1 MGFHFPTIV
10 NRMKDAIKLRKSGL
24 FMPIPSSNNLGP
36 DGMILPQKNGAASP
50 KGGGING
57 TGRPAL
63 QPKTANQQKRG
74 TSQPKKAKARLI
86 PGADGLSAYLVLDR
100 ELTAEEKAVAAERFS
115 IPTEWV
121 LSEAEYKTN
130 TGKTLSWLPPLPE
143 LTTGELYGVITNAQR
158 ALAEINVKVE
168 AAIEKYKAENA
179 GGKRGAYVTAKMR
192 EDFEAQARA
201 EVLAPFRPE
210 VAEEEW
216 NQRLIAAQE
225 DIGELGLTDRNAKE
239 AHTAHLL
246 AAKYQKRAIAR
257 QGPYGEQSRPSEQ
270 SGAFRPSPSA

>member
-36 DGMILPQKNGAASP
+36 DGMILPQKSGSASP
-50 KGGGING
+50 KGGGIRG

-100 ELTAEEKAVAAERFS
+100 ELTAEEKATAAERFS

-121 LSEAEYKTN
+121 LSEAEYKAN
-130 TGKTLSWLPPLPE
+130 TGNTLSWLPPLPE
-143 LTTGELYGVITNAQR
+143 LTTGELYGVITSAQK
-158 ALAEINVKVE
+158 ALAEINGKVE

-216 NQRLIAAQE
+216 KQHFAAIE
-225 DIGELGLTDRNAKE
+225 EEVAVLGLTDANARESHKIC
-239 AHTAHLL
+239 LL
-246 AAKYQKRAIAR
+246 AAKCQKRVNAKKVPILRLPAR
-257 QGPYGEQSRPSEQ
+257 
-270 SGAFRPSPSA
+270 

>member
-1 MGFHFPTIV
+1 
-10 NRMKDAIKLRKSGL
+10 
-24 FMPIPSSNNLGP
+24 
-36 DGMILPQKNGAASP
+36 MILPQKNGSASP
-50 KGGGING
+50 KGGGIKG

-100 ELTAEEKAVAAERFS
+100 ELTAEEKVTAAERFS

-121 LSEAEYKTN
+121 LSEAEYKAN
-130 TGKTLSWLPPLPE
+130 TGKPLSWLPPLPE
-143 LTTGELYGVITNAQR
+143 LTTGELYGVITNAQK
-158 ALAEINVKVE
+158 ALAEINGKVE

-216 NQRLIAAQE
+216 KERLSSAE
-225 DIGELGLTDRNAKE
+225 DDIRELGHTDRNSKE
-239 AHTAHLL
+239 AHIAHLL

-257 QGPYGEQSRPSEQ
+257 RGQDSEKSKPS
-270 SGAFRPSPSA
+270 GRRADTF